1 MKDYEPE
8 RQPSIEI
15 STQVSAEQHWQ
26 ALDRS
31 TLGPRSVLLYAERLS
46 EAVDLRSM
54 LSTDQIM
61 AVQVAGDP
69 AADGAV
75 LDFAFVQGLRKQCIA
90 AEVPFH
96 FAGTGANFQMKGRVF
111 HIPAKL
117 QASQA
122 AKAEMEYFPICL
134 AMNAPVPALAQDM
147 TGDAGQTAKTDT
159 ASMEMRKPQRSNA
172 GRRSVQMGGWE
183 AMGHVPS
190 MFDCMDGGP
199 EHAPSMF
206 DQIAGGT
213 YGGASMSVSPDRRGS
228 MAAVGAAMPD
238 ADGFTAVSFNPFE
251 DGEETAQENVRPE
264 DEDPTFFGS
273 LEHPSVKNLHYTI
286 EISDDDDDYQGASA
300 EDHRQ
305 LEESE
310 RARKSSA
317 QVQFLQES
325 LRLAEDGGHP

>member
-15 STQVSAEQHWQ
+15 STQASAEQHWQ

-31 TLGPRSVLLYAERLS
+31 TLAPRSVLLYAERLS
-46 EAVDLRSM
+46 EAVDLRPM
-54 LSTDQIM
+54 LSTGLIM

-69 AADGAV
+69 AEDGAV
-75 LDFAFVQGLRKQCIA
+75 LDFAYVQGLRKQCIA
-90 AEVPFH
+90 ADVPFH
-96 FAGTGANFQMKGRVF
+96 FAGTGTNFQMKGRVF

-134 AMNAPVPALAQDM
+134 AINAPVPALAQDLSE
-147 TGDAGQTAKTDT
+147 DVVQAAKIDT
-159 ASMEMRKPQRSNA
+159 TSVETRKPQRSYA
-172 GRRSVQMGGWE
+172 GRRSVQTGGWE
-183 AMGHVPS
+183 AMGH
-190 MFDCMDGGP
+190 
-199 EHAPSMF
+199 APSMF
-206 DQIAGGT
+206 DQMSGGQDR
-213 YGGASMSVSPDRRGS
+213 GRSMSSG
-228 MAAVGAAMPD
+228 AVALPD
-238 ADGFTAVSFNPFE
+238 ADGFAPVSFNPFE
-251 DGEETAQENVRPE
+251 DGEDTAQENAHPE
-264 DEDPTFFGS
+264 DEDSTFFGS
-273 LEHPSVKNLHYTI
+273 PEHPSVKNLHYTI
-286 EISDDDDDYQGASA
+286 EVSDDDDDYQGASA

-310 RARKSSA
+310 RARKSGA

>member
-15 STQVSAEQHWQ
+15 STQASADQHWQ

-31 TLGPRSVLLYAERLS
+31 TLAPRSVLLYAERLS
-46 EAVDLRSM
+46 EALDLRPM
-54 LSTDQIM
+54 LSTGQIM

-69 AADGAV
+69 AEDGAV

-90 AEVPFH
+90 ADVPFH

-134 AMNAPVPALAQDM
+134 AMNAPVPALDQDM
-147 TGDAGQTAKTDT
+147 PADAGQAAKIST
-159 ASMEMRKPQRSNA
+159 ASMEMRKPQRSDA
-172 GRRSVQMGGWE
+172 GRGSVQTGWE
-183 AMGHVPS
+183 AMGHAPS
-190 MFDCMDGGP
+190 MFDCMDEGP

-206 DQIAGGT
+206 DRMAGGT
-213 YGGASMSVSPDRRGS
+213 DRGASMAV
-228 MAAVGAAMPD
+228 VGAAMPD

-251 DGEETAQENVRPE
+251 DGEETAQKNARPE
-264 DEDPTFFGS
+264 DEEPTFFGS
-273 LEHPSVKNLHYTI
+273 PEHPSVKNLHYTI
-286 EISDDDDDYQGASA
+286 EVSDDDDDYQGASA

-310 RARKSSA
+310 RARKSGA

>member
-15 STQVSAEQHWQ
+15 STQASADQHWQ

-31 TLGPRSVLLYAERLS
+31 TLAPRSVLLYAERLS
-46 EAVDLRSM
+46 EAVDLRPM
-54 LSTDQIM
+54 LSTGLIM

-69 AADGAV
+69 AEDGAV

-90 AEVPFH
+90 ADVPFH
-96 FAGTGANFQMKGRVF
+96 FAGTGTNFQMKGRMF

-122 AKAEMEYFPICL
+122 AKAELEYFPICL
-134 AMNAPVPALAQDM
+134 AMNAPVPALAQDLSE
-147 TGDAGQTAKTDT
+147 DAGQAAKIDT
-159 ASMEMRKPQRSNA
+159 TSVETCKPQRSYA
-172 GRRSVQMGGWE
+172 GRRSVQTGGWE
-183 AMGHVPS
+183 AMGH
-190 MFDCMDGGP
+190 
-199 EHAPSMF
+199 APSMF
-206 DQIAGGT
+206 DQMSGGQDR
-213 YGGASMSVSPDRRGS
+213 GRSMSSG
-228 MAAVGAAMPD
+228 AVALPD
-238 ADGFTAVSFNPFE
+238 ADGFAPVSFNPFE
-251 DGEETAQENVRPE
+251 DGEDTAQENAHPE

-273 LEHPSVKNLHYTI
+273 PEHPSVKNLHYTI

-325 LRLAEDGGHP
+325 LRLAEDGGRP

>member
-15 STQVSAEQHWQ
+15 STQALAEQHWQ

-31 TLGPRSVLLYAERLS
+31 TLAPRSVLLYAERLS
-46 EAVDLRSM
+46 EAVDLRPM
-54 LSTDQIM
+54 LSTGQIM

-90 AEVPFH
+90 EEVPFH

-159 ASMEMRKPQRSNA
+159 ASMEMRKPQRSDA

-183 AMGHVPS
+183 AMG
-190 MFDCMDGGP
+190 
-199 EHAPSMF
+199 HAPSMF

-228 MAAVGAAMPD
+228 MAVVGAAMPD

-251 DGEETAQENVRPE
+251 DGEENARPE
-264 DEDPTFFGS
+264 DENPTFFGS
-273 LEHPSVKNLHYTI
+273 PEHPSVKNLHYTI
-286 EISDDDDDYQGASA
+286 EVSDDDDDYQGASA

>member
-15 STQVSAEQHWQ
+15 STQAAAEQHWQ

-31 TLGPRSVLLYAERLS
+31 ALGPRSVLLYAERLS

-54 LSTDQIM
+54 LSTGQIM

-159 ASMEMRKPQRSNA
+159 ASMEMRKPQRSDA
-172 GRRSVQMGGWE
+172 GRRSIQMGGWE
-183 AMGHVPS
+183 AMG
-190 MFDCMDGGP
+190 
-199 EHAPSMF
+199 HAPSMF

-251 DGEETAQENVRPE
+251 DGQETAQENARPE

-273 LEHPSVKNLHYTI
+273 PEHPSVKNLHYTI
-286 EISDDDDDYQGASA
+286 EVSDDDDDYQGASA

-310 RARKSSA
+310 RARKSGA

>member
-15 STQVSAEQHWQ
+15 STQASADEKWQ

-46 EAVDLRSM
+46 EAVDLRPM
-54 LSTDQIM
+54 LSTGLIM

-69 AADGAV
+69 AEDGAV
-75 LDFAFVQGLRKQCIA
+75 LDYAFVQGLRKQCIA
-90 AEVPFH
+90 ADVPFH

-122 AKAEMEYFPICL
+122 AKAEMEYFPIRL
-134 AMNAPVPALAQDM
+134 AMNPPVPALAQD
-147 TGDAGQTAKTDT
+147 
-159 ASMEMRKPQRSNA
+159 
-172 GRRSVQMGGWE
+172 
-183 AMGHVPS
+183 
-190 MFDCMDGGP
+190 
-199 EHAPSMF
+199 
-206 DQIAGGT
+206 
-213 YGGASMSVSPDRRGS
+213 VSE
-228 MAAVGAAMPD
+228 D

-251 DGEETAQENVRPE
+251 DVDAPAYEAAHPE
-264 DEDPTFFGS
+264 DEDHAFFGS
-273 LEHPSVKNLHYTI
+273 PEHPSVKNLHYTI
-286 EISDDDDDYQGASA
+286 EVSDDDDDYQGASA

-310 RARKSSA
+310 RARKSGA

-325 LRLAEDGGHP
+325 LRLAEDRGHP

>member
-15 STQVSAEQHWQ
+15 STQASAEQHWQ

-31 TLGPRSVLLYAERLS
+31 TLEPRSVLLYAERLS

-54 LSTDQIM
+54 LSTGQIM

-69 AADGAV
+69 AEDGAV

-90 AEVPFH
+90 ADVPFH

-147 TGDAGQTAKTDT
+147 TGDAGQAAKIDT
-159 ASMEMRKPQRSNA
+159 ASMETRKPQRSGA
-172 GRRSVQMGGWE
+172 GRTSVQTGWE
-183 AMGHVPS
+183 AMGHAPS
-190 MFDCMDGGP
+190 MFDCMDGGTD
-199 EHAPSMF
+199 HAPSMF
-206 DQIAGGT
+206 DRMAGGT
-213 YGGASMSVSPDRRGS
+213 GCGASRS
-228 MAAVGAAMPD
+228 AVGAAMPD

-251 DGEETAQENVRPE
+251 DVEETAQENACPE

-273 LEHPSVKNLHYTI
+273 PEHPSVKNLHYTI
-286 EISDDDDDYQGASA
+286 EVSDDDDDYQGASA

-325 LRLAEDGGHP
+325 LRLAADGGHP

>member
-15 STQVSAEQHWQ
+15 STQASADQHWQ

-31 TLGPRSVLLYAERLS
+31 TLALRSVLLYAERLS
-46 EAVDLRSM
+46 EALDLRPM
-54 LSTDQIM
+54 LSTGLIM

-90 AEVPFH
+90 ADVPFH

-134 AMNAPVPALAQDM
+134 AMNAPAPALAQDM
-147 TGDAGQTAKTDT
+147 TGDAGQAAKIDT
-159 ASMEMRKPQRSNA
+159 ASMETRKPRRSYA
-172 GRRSVQMGGWE
+172 GRRSVQTGGWE
-183 AMGHVPS
+183 AMGH
-190 MFDCMDGGP
+190 
-199 EHAPSMF
+199 APSMF
-206 DQIAGGT
+206 DQMSGGQDRGRSMPGGT
-213 YGGASMSVSPDRRGS
+213 VAL
-228 MAAVGAAMPD
+228 PD
-238 ADGFTAVSFNPFE
+238 ADGFAPVSFNPFE
-251 DGEETAQENVRPE
+251 DGEETAQEKARPE

-286 EISDDDDDYQGASA
+286 EVSDDDDDYQGASA

>member
-15 STQVSAEQHWQ
+15 STQASADQKWQ

-46 EAVDLRSM
+46 EAVDLRPM
-54 LSTDQIM
+54 LSTGLIM

-69 AADGAV
+69 AEDGAV
-75 LDFAFVQGLRKQCIA
+75 LDFAYVQGLRKQCIA
-90 AEVPFH
+90 ADVPFH
-96 FAGTGANFQMKGRVF
+96 FAGTGTNFQMKGRIF

-122 AKAEMEYFPICL
+122 AKAELEYFPICL
-134 AMNAPVPALAQDM
+134 AMNAPVPALAQDLSE
-147 TGDAGQTAKTDT
+147 DAGQAAKIDT
-159 ASMEMRKPQRSNA
+159 TSVETRKPQRSYA
-172 GRRSVQMGGWE
+172 GRRSVQTGGWE
-183 AMGHVPS
+183 AMGH
-190 MFDCMDGGP
+190 
-199 EHAPSMF
+199 APSMF
-206 DQIAGGT
+206 DQMSDGQDRGR
-213 YGGASMSVSPDRRGS
+213 SMSSG
-228 MAAVGAAMPD
+228 AVALPD
-238 ADGFTAVSFNPFE
+238 ADGFAPASFNPFE
-251 DGEETAQENVRPE
+251 DGEDTVQENAHPE
-264 DEDPTFFGS
+264 DEDSTFFGS
-273 LEHPSVKNLHYTI
+273 PEHPSVKNLHYTI
-286 EISDDDDDYQGASA
+286 EVSDDDDDYQGASA

-310 RARKSSA
+310 RARKSGA

>member
-15 STQVSAEQHWQ
+15 STQASAEQHWQ

-31 TLGPRSVLLYAERLS
+31 ELGPRSVLLYAERLS

-54 LSTDQIM
+54 LSTGQIM

-69 AADGAV
+69 AEDGAT

-134 AMNAPVPALAQDM
+134 AMNAPVPALDQDM
-147 TGDAGQTAKTDT
+147 SVDAGRAAKDDT
-159 ASMEMRKPQRSNA
+159 SSMETRKPQRSDP
-172 GRRSVQMGGWE
+172 GRTSVRTVGWE
-183 AMGHVPS
+183 AVGHAPS
-190 MFDCMDGGP
+190 MFDCMDGVTDR
-199 EHAPSMF
+199 APSVT
-206 DQIAGGT
+206 DGAG
-213 YGGASMSVSPDRRGS
+213 AL
-228 MAAVGAAMPD
+228 PD
-238 ADGFTAVSFNPFE
+238 ADGFAPVSFNPFE
-251 DGEETAQENVRPE
+251 DGEDTAQENAHPE

-273 LEHPSVKNLHYTI
+273 PEHPSVKNLHYTI
-286 EISDDDDDYQGASA
+286 EVSDDDDDYQGASA

>member
-8 RQPSIEI
+8 RQPSMEI
-15 STQVSAEQHWQ
+15 STQASADQHWQ
-26 ALDRS
+26 ALDQS

-46 EAVDLRSM
+46 EAVDLRPM
-54 LSTDQIM
+54 LSTGLIM

-69 AADGAV
+69 AEDGAV
-75 LDFAFVQGLRKQCIA
+75 LDFAYVQGLRKQCIA

-122 AKAEMEYFPICL
+122 AKAEMEYYPICL
-134 AMNAPVPALAQDM
+134 AMNAPVPALAQDLP
-147 TGDAGQTAKTDT
+147 GDAGQAAKTGMS
-159 ASMEMRKPQRSNA
+159 SMETRKQERSDS
-172 GRRSVQMGGWE
+172 GRTSVRTVGWE
-183 AMGHVPS
+183 AMGHAPS
-190 MFDCMDGGP
+190 MFDCMDGVP
-199 EHAPSMF
+199 DHAPSMF
-206 DQIAGGT
+206 DRMSGGSDRGGVMP
-213 YGGASMSVSPDRRGS
+213 GGADRVRSMPG
-228 MAAVGAAMPD
+228 GAIALPD
-238 ADGFTAVSFNPFE
+238 ADGFTTVSFNPFE
-251 DGEETAQENVRPE
+251 DVDAAEDAHME

-273 LEHPSVKNLHYTI
+273 PEHPSVKNLHYTI

-305 LEESE
+305 LEERE
-310 RARKSSA
+310 RARKSAA

-325 LRLAEDGGHP
+325 LRLAGDGGHP

>member
-15 STQVSAEQHWQ
+15 STQASAEQHWQ

-31 TLGPRSVLLYAERLS
+31 TLEPRSVLLYAERLS

-54 LSTDQIM
+54 LSTGQIM

-69 AADGAV
+69 AEDGAV

-90 AEVPFH
+90 VEVPFH

-134 AMNAPVPALAQDM
+134 AMNAPVPALAQDK

-159 ASMEMRKPQRSNA
+159 ASMETRKPQRSDA
-172 GRRSVQMGGWE
+172 GRRSVQTGWE
-183 AMGHVPS
+183 AMGHAPS

-206 DQIAGGT
+206 DRMAGGT
-213 YGGASMSVSPDRRGS
+213 DRGASTPF
-228 MAAVGAAMPD
+228 VGAAMPD

-286 EISDDDDDYQGASA
+286 EVSDDDDDYQGASA

>member
-15 STQVSAEQHWQ
+15 STQALAEQHWQ

-31 TLGPRSVLLYAERLS
+31 TLEPRSVLLYAERLS
-46 EAVDLRSM
+46 EVVDLRSM
-54 LSTDQIM
+54 LSTGQIM

-75 LDFAFVQGLRKQCIA
+75 LDFAFVQRLRKQCIA

-159 ASMEMRKPQRSNA
+159 ASMEMRKPQRSDA
-172 GRRSVQMGGWE
+172 GRRSVQTGWE
-183 AMGHVPS
+183 AMGHAPS

-206 DQIAGGT
+206 DRMAGGT
-213 YGGASMSVSPDRRGS
+213 DRGASMAV
-228 MAAVGAAMPD
+228 VGAAMPD
-238 ADGFTAVSFNPFE
+238 ADGFTAVSFNPFD
-251 DGEETAQENVRPE
+251 DGEETAQENARPE
-264 DEDPTFFGS
+264 DENPTFFGS

-286 EISDDDDDYQGASA
+286 EVSDDDDDYQGASA

>member
-15 STQVSAEQHWQ
+15 STQASAEQHWQ

-31 TLGPRSVLLYAERLS
+31 AIAPRSVLLYAERLS

-54 LSTDQIM
+54 LSTGQIM

-134 AMNAPVPALAQDM
+134 AMNAPVPALDQDM
-147 TGDAGQTAKTDT
+147 TGDAGQAAKTDT
-159 ASMEMRKPQRSNA
+159 ASMEMRKPQRSDA
-172 GRRSVQMGGWE
+172 GRRSVQTGWE
-183 AMGHVPS
+183 AMG
-190 MFDCMDGGP
+190 
-199 EHAPSMF
+199 HAPSMF

-228 MAAVGAAMPD
+228 MAAVGVAMPD

-251 DGEETAQENVRPE
+251 DGEETAQENVHPE

-273 LEHPSVKNLHYTI
+273 PEHPSVKNLHYTI
-286 EISDDDDDYQGASA
+286 EVSDDDDDYQGASA

-310 RARKSSA
+310 RARKSGA

>member
-15 STQVSAEQHWQ
+15 STQASAEQHWQ
-26 ALDRS
+26 AFDRS
-31 TLGPRSVLLYAERLS
+31 ALGPRSVLLYAARLS
-46 EAVDLRSM
+46 EAVDLRPM
-54 LSTDQIM
+54 LSTGQIM

-159 ASMEMRKPQRSNA
+159 ASMEMRKPQRSDA
-172 GRRSVQMGGWE
+172 GRRSVQTGWE
-183 AMGHVPS
+183 AMGHAPS
-190 MFDCMDGGP
+190 TFDCMDGGP

-206 DQIAGGT
+206 DRMAGGT
-213 YGGASMSVSPDRRGS
+213 DRGVSMSAGPYRRGS
-228 MAAVGAAMPD
+228 KPSGAIAMPD

-251 DGEETAQENVRPE
+251 DGEETAQENARPE

-286 EISDDDDDYQGASA
+286 EVSDDDDDYQGASA
-300 EDHRQ
+300 DDHRQ

>member
-15 STQVSAEQHWQ
+15 STQASADQHWQ

-31 TLGPRSVLLYAERLS
+31 AIAPRSVLLYAERLS
-46 EAVDLRSM
+46 EAVDLRPM
-54 LSTDQIM
+54 LSTGQIM

-134 AMNAPVPALAQDM
+134 AMNAPVPALDQEMSVDV
-147 TGDAGQTAKTDT
+147 GQAAKTDT
-159 ASMEMRKPQRSNA
+159 ASMEKRKPQQSDA
-172 GRRSVQMGGWE
+172 GRRSVQTGWE
-183 AMGHVPS
+183 AMGHAPS

-206 DQIAGGT
+206 DRMAGGT
-213 YGGASMSVSPDRRGS
+213 DRGAS

-251 DGEETAQENVRPE
+251 DGEETAQENARPE

-273 LEHPSVKNLHYTI
+273 PEHPSVKNLHYTI
-286 EISDDDDDYQGASA
+286 EVSDDDDDYQGASA

-310 RARKSSA
+310 RARKSGA

>member
-15 STQVSAEQHWQ
+15 STQASADQHWQ

-31 TLGPRSVLLYAERLS
+31 TLAPRSVLLYAERLS
-46 EAVDLRSM
+46 EAVDLRPM
-54 LSTDQIM
+54 LSTGLIL

-69 AADGAV
+69 AEDGAV

-90 AEVPFH
+90 ADVPFH
-96 FAGTGANFQMKGRVF
+96 FAGTGTNFQMKGRMF

-122 AKAEMEYFPICL
+122 AKAELEYFPICL
-134 AMNAPVPALAQDM
+134 AMNVPVPALAQDLSE
-147 TGDAGQTAKTDT
+147 DAGQAAKIDT
-159 ASMEMRKPQRSNA
+159 TSVETRKPQRSYA
-172 GRRSVQMGGWE
+172 GRRSVQTGGWE
-183 AMGHVPS
+183 SMG
-190 MFDCMDGGP
+190 
-199 EHAPSMF
+199 HAPSMF
-206 DQIAGGT
+206 DQMSGGQDR
-213 YGGASMSVSPDRRGS
+213 GRSMSSG
-228 MAAVGAAMPD
+228 AVALPD
-238 ADGFTAVSFNPFE
+238 ADGFAPVSFNPFE
-251 DGEETAQENVRPE
+251 DGEDTAQENAHPE

-273 LEHPSVKNLHYTI
+273 PEHPSVKNLHYTI

>member
-15 STQVSAEQHWQ
+15 STQASADQKWQ

-46 EAVDLRSM
+46 EAVDLRPM
-54 LSTDQIM
+54 LSTGLIM

-69 AADGAV
+69 AEDGAV
-75 LDFAFVQGLRKQCIA
+75 LDFAYVQGLRKQCIA
-90 AEVPFH
+90 ADVSFH
-96 FAGTGANFQMKGRVF
+96 FASTGTNFQMKGRMF
-111 HIPAKL
+111 HIPARL

-122 AKAEMEYFPICL
+122 AKAELEYFPICL
-134 AMNAPVPALAQDM
+134 AMNAPVPALAQDLSE
-147 TGDAGQTAKTDT
+147 DAGQAAKIDT
-159 ASMEMRKPQRSNA
+159 TSVETRKPQRSYA
-172 GRRSVQMGGWE
+172 GRRSVQTGGWE
-183 AMGHVPS
+183 AMGH
-190 MFDCMDGGP
+190 
-199 EHAPSMF
+199 APSMF
-206 DQIAGGT
+206 DQMSGGQDR
-213 YGGASMSVSPDRRGS
+213 GRSMSSGTV
-228 MAAVGAAMPD
+228 ALPD
-238 ADGFTAVSFNPFE
+238 ADGFAPASFNPFE
-251 DGEETAQENVRPE
+251 DGEDTAQENAHPE

-273 LEHPSVKNLHYTI
+273 PEHPSVKNLHYTI
-286 EISDDDDDYQGASA
+286 EVSDDDDDYQGASA

>member
-15 STQVSAEQHWQ
+15 STQASADQHWQ

-31 TLGPRSVLLYAERLS
+31 TLAPRSVLLYAERLS
-46 EAVDLRSM
+46 EAVDLRPM
-54 LSTDQIM
+54 LSTGLIM

-69 AADGAV
+69 AEDGAV
-75 LDFAFVQGLRKQCIA
+75 LDFAYVQGLRKQCIA
-90 AEVPFH
+90 ADVPFH
-96 FAGTGANFQMKGRVF
+96 FAGTGTNFQMKGRVF

-117 QASQA
+117 HASQA

-134 AMNAPVPALAQDM
+134 AMNAPVPALAQDLSE
-147 TGDAGQTAKTDT
+147 DAGQVAKIDT
-159 ASMEMRKPQRSNA
+159 TSVETRKPQRGYA
-172 GRRSVQMGGWE
+172 GRRPVQTGGWE
-183 AMGHVPS
+183 AMGH
-190 MFDCMDGGP
+190 
-199 EHAPSMF
+199 APSMF
-206 DQIAGGT
+206 DQMSGGQDRGRSMP
-213 YGGASMSVSPDRRGS
+213 GGAV
-228 MAAVGAAMPD
+228 ALPD
-238 ADGFTAVSFNPFE
+238 ADGFAPVSFNPFE
-251 DGEETAQENVRPE
+251 DGEDTAQENAHPE

-273 LEHPSVKNLHYTI
+273 PEHPSVKNLHYTI
-286 EISDDDDDYQGASA
+286 EVSDDDDDYQGASA

-310 RARKSSA
+310 RARKSGA

>member
-15 STQVSAEQHWQ
+15 STQASAEQHWQ

-31 TLGPRSVLLYAERLS
+31 AIAPRSVLLYAERLS

-54 LSTDQIM
+54 LSTGQIM
-61 AVQVAGDP
+61 AVQVSGDP

-117 QASQA
+117 QTSQA

-134 AMNAPVPALAQDM
+134 AMNAPVPALDQEM
-147 TGDAGQTAKTDT
+147 SVDAGQAAKIDT
-159 ASMEMRKPQRSNA
+159 ASMEIRKPQRSDA
-172 GRRSVQMGGWE
+172 GRRSVQTGGWE
-183 AMGHVPS
+183 AMGHAPS

-206 DQIAGGT
+206 DRMAGGRDR
-213 YGGASMSVSPDRRGS
+213 GVSTPF
-228 MAAVGAAMPD
+228 VGAAMPD

-251 DGEETAQENVRPE
+251 DGEETAQENARPE

-286 EISDDDDDYQGASA
+286 EVSDDDDDYQGASA

>member
-15 STQVSAEQHWQ
+15 STQASADQKRQ

-31 TLGPRSVLLYAERLS
+31 TLAPRSVLLYAERLS
-46 EAVDLRSM
+46 EAVDLRPM
-54 LSTDQIM
+54 LSTGLIM

-69 AADGAV
+69 AEDGAV
-75 LDFAFVQGLRKQCIA
+75 LDFAYVQGLRKQCIA
-90 AEVPFH
+90 ADVPFH
-96 FAGTGANFQMKGRVF
+96 FAGTGTNFQMKGRMF
-111 HIPAKL
+111 HIPARL

-134 AMNAPVPALAQDM
+134 AMNAPVPALAQDLSE
-147 TGDAGQTAKTDT
+147 DAGQVAKINTT
-159 ASMEMRKPQRSNA
+159 SVETRKPQRSYV
-172 GRRSVQMGGWE
+172 GRRSVQTGGWE
-183 AMGHVPS
+183 AMGH
-190 MFDCMDGGP
+190 
-199 EHAPSMF
+199 APSMF
-206 DQIAGGT
+206 DQMSGGQDRGRSMP
-213 YGGASMSVSPDRRGS
+213 GGEVAL
-228 MAAVGAAMPD
+228 PD
-238 ADGFTAVSFNPFE
+238 ADGFAPVSFNPFE
-251 DGEETAQENVRPE
+251 DGEDTAQENAHPE

-273 LEHPSVKNLHYTI
+273 PEHPSVKNLHYTI
-286 EISDDDDDYQGASA
+286 EVSDDDDDYQGASA

-310 RARKSSA
+310 RARKSGA

>member
-15 STQVSAEQHWQ
+15 STQASADQHWQ

-31 TLGPRSVLLYAERLS
+31 TLALRSVLLYAERLS
-46 EAVDLRSM
+46 EALDLRPM
-54 LSTDQIM
+54 LSTGLIM

-90 AEVPFH
+90 ADVPFH

-134 AMNAPVPALAQDM
+134 AMNAPEPALDQEM
-147 TGDAGQTAKTDT
+147 SVDAGQAAKIDT
-159 ASMEMRKPQRSNA
+159 ASMEIRKPQRSDA
-172 GRRSVQMGGWE
+172 GRRYVQTGGWE
-183 AMGHVPS
+183 AMGHAPS

-206 DQIAGGT
+206 DRMAGGT
-213 YGGASMSVSPDRRGS
+213 GCGASRS
-228 MAAVGAAMPD
+228 AVGAAMPD

-251 DGEETAQENVRPE
+251 DVEETAQEIARPE

-273 LEHPSVKNLHYTI
+273 QEHPSVKNLHYTI
-286 EISDDDDDYQGASA
+286 EVSDDDDDYQGASA

>member
-15 STQVSAEQHWQ
+15 STQAAAEQHWQ

-31 TLGPRSVLLYAERLS
+31 ALAPRSVLLYAEWLS
-46 EAVDLRSM
+46 EALDLRSM
-54 LSTDQIM
+54 LSTGQIM

-69 AADGAV
+69 AEDGAV

-90 AEVPFH
+90 ADVPFH

-159 ASMEMRKPQRSNA
+159 ASMEMRKPQRSDA

-183 AMGHVPS
+183 AMG
-190 MFDCMDGGP
+190 
-199 EHAPSMF
+199 HAPSMF

-228 MAAVGAAMPD
+228 MAVVGAAMPD

-251 DGEETAQENVRPE
+251 DGEENARPE
-264 DEDPTFFGS
+264 DENPTFFGS
-273 LEHPSVKNLHYTI
+273 PEHPSVKNLHYTI
-286 EISDDDDDYQGASA
+286 EVSDDDDDYQGASA

>member
-15 STQVSAEQHWQ
+15 STQASAEQHWQ

-31 TLGPRSVLLYAERLS
+31 AIAPRSVLLYAERLS

-54 LSTDQIM
+54 LSTGQIM

-90 AEVPFH
+90 AEVPLH

-134 AMNAPVPALAQDM
+134 AMNAPVPALDQDM
-147 TGDAGQTAKTDT
+147 TGDAGQAAKTDT
-159 ASMEMRKPQRSNA
+159 ASMEMRKPQRSDA
-172 GRRSVQMGGWE
+172 GRRSVQTGWE
-183 AMGHVPS
+183 AMG
-190 MFDCMDGGP
+190 
-199 EHAPSMF
+199 HAPSMF

-228 MAAVGAAMPD
+228 MAAVGVAMPD

-251 DGEETAQENVRPE
+251 DGEETAQENVHPE

-273 LEHPSVKNLHYTI
+273 PEHPSVKNLHYTI
-286 EISDDDDDYQGASA
+286 EVSDDDDDYQGASA

-310 RARKSSA
+310 RARKSGA

>member
-8 RQPSIEI
+8 RHPSIEI
-15 STQVSAEQHWQ
+15 STQASAEQHWQ

-31 TLGPRSVLLYAERLS
+31 ALGPRSVLLYAARLS
-46 EAVDLRSM
+46 EALDLRPM
-54 LSTDQIM
+54 LSTGQIM

-69 AADGAV
+69 AEDGAV

-90 AEVPFH
+90 ADVPFH

-134 AMNAPVPALAQDM
+134 AMNAPVPALAQEM
-147 TGDAGQTAKTDT
+147 SVDAGQAAKIDT
-159 ASMEMRKPQRSNA
+159 ASMEMRKPQRSDA
-172 GRRSVQMGGWE
+172 GRRSVQTGWE
-183 AMGHVPS
+183 AMGH
-190 MFDCMDGGP
+190 
-199 EHAPSMF
+199 APSMF
-206 DQIAGGT
+206 DRMAGGT
-213 YGGASMSVSPDRRGS
+213 YGGASRPAGPDRRES
-228 MAAVGAAMPD
+228 MTAVGAAMPD

-251 DGEETAQENVRPE
+251 DGEETAQENARPE
-264 DEDPTFFGS
+264 DENPTFFGS
-273 LEHPSVKNLHYTI
+273 PEHPSVKNLHYTI
-286 EISDDDDDYQGASA
+286 EVSDDDDDYQGASA

-325 LRLAEDGGHP
+325 LRLAEDGGLP

>member
-15 STQVSAEQHWQ
+15 STQASADQHWQ

-31 TLGPRSVLLYAERLS
+31 AIAPRSVLLYAERLS
-46 EAVDLRSM
+46 EAVDLRPM
-54 LSTDQIM
+54 LSTGQIM

-134 AMNAPVPALAQDM
+134 AMNAPVPALDQEMSVDV
-147 TGDAGQTAKTDT
+147 GQAAKTDT
-159 ASMEMRKPQRSNA
+159 ASMEKRKPQRSDA
-172 GRRSVQMGGWE
+172 GRRSVQTGWE
-183 AMGHVPS
+183 AMGHAPS

-206 DQIAGGT
+206 DRMAGGT
-213 YGGASMSVSPDRRGS
+213 DRGAS

-251 DGEETAQENVRPE
+251 DGEETAQENARPE
-264 DEDPTFFGS
+264 DEDPMFFGS
-273 LEHPSVKNLHYTI
+273 PEHPSVKNLHYTI
-286 EISDDDDDYQGASA
+286 EVSDDDDDYQGASA

-310 RARKSSA
+310 RARKSGA

>member
-15 STQVSAEQHWQ
+15 STQASAEQHWQ

-31 TLGPRSVLLYAERLS
+31 ALGPRSVLLYAARLS

-54 LSTDQIM
+54 LSTSQIM

-69 AADGAV
+69 AEDGAV
-75 LDFAFVQGLRKQCIA
+75 LDFAFVQRLRKQCIA
-90 AEVPFH
+90 ADVPFH

-134 AMNAPVPALAQDM
+134 AMNAPVPALDQDM
-147 TGDAGQTAKTDT
+147 TGDAGQTAKTYT
-159 ASMEMRKPQRSNA
+159 ASMETRKPQRSDA
-172 GRRSVQMGGWE
+172 GRRSVQTGGWE
-183 AMGHVPS
+183 AMGHAPS

-206 DQIAGGT
+206 DRMAGGT
-213 YGGASMSVSPDRRGS
+213 DRGASTPF
-228 MAAVGAAMPD
+228 VGGAMPD

-251 DGEETAQENVRPE
+251 DGEETAQENARPE

-273 LEHPSVKNLHYTI
+273 PEHPSVKNLHYTI
-286 EISDDDDDYQGASA
+286 EVSDDDDDYQGASA

-325 LRLAEDGGHP
+325 LRLAENGGHP

>member
-15 STQVSAEQHWQ
+15 STQASAEQKWQ

-46 EAVDLRSM
+46 EAVDLRPM
-54 LSTDQIM
+54 LSTGLIM

-69 AADGAV
+69 AEDGAV
-75 LDFAFVQGLRKQCIA
+75 LDFAYVQGLRKQCIA
-90 AEVPFH
+90 ADVPFH
-96 FAGTGANFQMKGRVF
+96 FAGTGTNFQMKGRMF

-134 AMNAPVPALAQDM
+134 AMNAPVPALAQDLSE
-147 TGDAGQTAKTDT
+147 DAGQVVKIDT
-159 ASMEMRKPQRSNA
+159 TSVETRKPQRSYA
-172 GRRSVQMGGWE
+172 GRRPVQTGGWE
-183 AMGHVPS
+183 AMGH
-190 MFDCMDGGP
+190 
-199 EHAPSMF
+199 APSMF
-206 DQIAGGT
+206 DQMSGSQDRGRSMP
-213 YGGASMSVSPDRRGS
+213 GGAV
-228 MAAVGAAMPD
+228 ALPD
-238 ADGFTAVSFNPFE
+238 ADGFAPVSFNPFE
-251 DGEETAQENVRPE
+251 DGEDTAQENAHPE

-273 LEHPSVKNLHYTI
+273 PEHPSVKNLHYTI
-286 EISDDDDDYQGASA
+286 EVSDDDDDYQGASA

-305 LEESE
+305 LEENE
-310 RARKSSA
+310 RARKSGA